1 MKNERLVVACT
12 IAAAFVVT
20 AVGIGQGQARRFD
33 GVERSIEPVSAN
45 TGACK
50 AAVLQASIPSNTT
63 VTTATVLP
71 ATVQTPQHCL
81 VHATIATVGNRV
93 GIAVALPTAWNRTFV
108 FTPAAGFGG
117 TLSLGSS
124 VLGRGYAVA
133 TTDTGHTA
141 VDANNGVRDAT
152 WALNAPAKMTDFGY
166 RSMNVSTEA
175 TKAITVAYYG
185 HSISR
190 SVFSGCSGAGRLA
203 MISAQRYPNDYDGYV
218 VKAPA
223 LDWVDLGVSQNH
235 RAKAMFDTPDSWIPP
250 AKYFVL
256 GRAVLDAC
264 DGLDGVVD
272 GIVEDP
278 RRCSF
283 NPRSIQCTGGD
294 GSDCLTGAQ
303 VEVVEK
309 VVRGAV
315 NSFGE
320 TVSPGL
326 LLTGAE
332 ASSTSSQGWDNWLSG
347 STAPPVDA
355 NGKPQPAI
363 DQSLSMVYSLGVL
376 GYQLFQDPAWDWRSF
391 DLDTQFGL
399 TAALAGETNALDTQI
414 MPAAARGAKFI
425 LSHGWTDAALNPLH
439 TVRYYEAVVARYGQ
453 ETTDGFIRLFMVP
466 GMHHCSGGDN
476 ATDRYDALGPME
488 RWLETGVAPDQI
500 QASHVENGVVTRTRP
515 LCAYPMVATYRASA
529 DATNSINDAS
539 NFFCT
544 APAS

>member
-1 MKNERLVVACT
+1 MSLGWSAFCGAAI
-12 IAAAFVVT
+12 IAPLLLMATTSSNAA
-20 AVGIGQGQARRFD
+20 I
-33 GVERSIEPVSAN
+33 SAN
-45 TGACK
+45 TSACK
-50 AAVLQASIPSNTT
+50 ATVLQASVPSNTT
-63 VTTATVLP
+63 VTNATISSATA
-71 ATVQTPQHCL
+71 QTPQHCL
-81 VHATIATVGNRV
+81 VHATVATPGNRV
-93 GIAVALPTAWNRTFV
+93 EIVVALPTVWNEKFV

-117 TLSLGSS
+117 SLSLNSS
-124 VLGRGYAVA
+124 ALGRGYAVA
-133 TTDTGHTA
+133 TSDTGHTG
-141 VDANNGVRDAT
+141 VGPNNGVRDAT

-166 RSMNVSTEA
+166 RSMNVSTVA
-175 TKAITVAYYG
+175 TKAITVAYYAQ
-185 HSISR
+185 SISR
-190 SVFSGCSGAGRLA
+190 SIFSGCSGAGRLA

-223 LDWVDLGVSQNH
+223 IDWVDLGVSQNH

-256 GRAVLDAC
+256 GKAVLNAC
-264 DGLDGVVD
+264 DALDGVVD

-283 NPRSIQCTGGD
+283 NPRSIQCKGAD
-294 GSDCLTGAQ
+294 GADCLTGAQ

-320 TVSPGL
+320 TLSPGL

-332 ASSTSSQGWDNWLSG
+332 ASAASWQGWADWLSG

-355 NGKPQPAI
+355 NGKPDPAI
-363 DQSLSMVYSLGVL
+363 DQSLSMVYNQGVL

-399 TAALAGETNALDTQI
+399 TAALAGETNALDTNI
-414 MPAAARGAKFI
+414 MPAAARGAKII
-425 LSHGWTDAALNPLH
+425 LSHGWTDAALNPLI

-453 ETTDGFIRLFMVP
+453 ETTEGFMRLFMVP

-476 ATDRYDALGPME
+476 ATDRYDALGAME
-488 RWLETGVAPDQI
+488 TWLDTGVAPDQI

-515 LCAYPMVATYRASA
+515 LCAYPRVAKYRASA
-529 DATNSINDAS
+529 DAQATRSINDAS